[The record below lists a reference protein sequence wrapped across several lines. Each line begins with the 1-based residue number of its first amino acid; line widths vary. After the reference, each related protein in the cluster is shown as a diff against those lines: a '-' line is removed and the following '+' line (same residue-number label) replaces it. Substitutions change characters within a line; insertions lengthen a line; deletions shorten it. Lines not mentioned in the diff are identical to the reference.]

1 MKKKQIEWLLWE
13 FAVAGVKIEKKKEQK
28 KTINTKLKVC
38 WPYAMPEKKKRSP
51 RQFKYRSK
59 ASI

>member
-13 FAVAGVKIEKKKEQK
+13 FAVAGVKIEKKKEEQK

-38 WPYAMPEKKKRSP
+38 WPYATPGKKKIIETIQTS
-51 RQFKYRSK
+51 F
-59 ASI
+59 